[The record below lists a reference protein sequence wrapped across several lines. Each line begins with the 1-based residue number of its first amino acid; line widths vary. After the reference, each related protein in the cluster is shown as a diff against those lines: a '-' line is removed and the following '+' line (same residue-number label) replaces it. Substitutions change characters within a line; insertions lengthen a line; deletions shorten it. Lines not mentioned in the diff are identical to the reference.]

1 MNQIN
6 RRPVIVAVFG
16 GSKNVPQEI
25 LTLAACVGSEIAA
38 QGFVILTGGTMK
50 AQKPPKTVKDA
61 ALKGAARD
69 GYWIGVLK
77 NGRIPDLKPDGYCP
91 DFKSEGKGGVVYSD
105 MGHQRNL
112 LEAWLCDAAIV
123 LKGAEGTISEAVS
136 ALCLGKPVLL
146 AGSTWT
152 EDCSASNRL
161 VINAQN
167 ALYQL
172 FNTGNLAEDQKS
184 SLVEITLGRL
194 KEGNEDGVMKH
205 LITSTVQS
213 DKVQF
218 REHSC
223 FAPKT
228 GPEEAFQA
236 IAGWLTELQALPR
249 TGEFPHLG
257 GKCDGV
263 KENYDEWLRQLSR
276 PAK

>member
-1 MNQIN
+1 MIQANQ
-6 RRPVIVAVFG
+6 RPAIVAVFG
-16 GSKNVPQEI
+16 GSENVSQEV

-38 QGFVILTGGTMK
+38 QGFVILTGGTIK
-50 AQKPPKTVKDA
+50 AQKPPETVKDA
-61 ALKGAARD
+61 ALKGTVPD
-69 GYWIGVLK
+69 GDWIGVLK
-77 NGRIPDLKPDGYCP
+77 KGRAPDLKPDGYRP
-91 DFKSEGKGGVVYSD
+91 DFKSDGKGGVVYSD

-146 AGSTWT
+146 AGSTRT

-161 VINAQN
+161 LINAQN

-172 FNTGNLAEDQKS
+172 FNARNLAEDQKS

-213 DKVQF
+213 GKVQF
-218 REHSC
+218 REHSF
-223 FAPKT
+223 FAPET
-228 GPEEAFQA
+228 GPEEACQA
-236 IAGWLTELQALPR
+236 IAGWLAELQALPR

-257 GKCDGV
+257 GKYDEV

>member
-1 MNQIN
+1 MIQENQ
-6 RRPVIVAVFG
+6 RPVIVAVFG
-16 GSKNVPQEI
+16 GSEDVLQEV
-25 LTLAACVGSEIAA
+25 LTLAACAGSEIAA

-50 AQKPPKTVKDA
+50 AQKPPETVKDA
-61 ALKGAARD
+61 ALKGAAPD
-69 GYWIGVLK
+69 GDWIGVLK
-77 NGRIPDLKPDGYCP
+77 KGGTPDLKPDGYCP

-152 EDCSASNRL
+152 DDYSASNRL
-161 VINAQN
+161 LINAQK

-172 FNTGNLAEDQKS
+172 FNTRNLAEDQKS
-184 SLVEITLGRL
+184 SLVETALGRL
-194 KEGNEDGVMKH
+194 KEGNEEGVMRH
-205 LITSTVQS
+205 LITSTIQPG
-213 DKVQF
+213 KVQF
-218 REHSC
+218 RERS
-223 FAPKT
+223 FLTPET
-228 GPEEAFQA
+228 GPEEACQA
-236 IAGWLTELQALPR
+236 IAGWLTELRALPR

-257 GKCDGV
+257 GKYDGV
-263 KENYDEWLRQLSR
+263 KKKYDEWLRQLSR